1 MAFHR
6 FGQAG
11 PPANRQPA
19 ERRSGLNRR
28 WIKAPWEGPERRR
41 GEDRRRREPPGGEP
55 EAGAGGRL
63 EDGRRVEELVVS
75 TALHLEALIR
85 LLIQKGVLSPGELD
99 ETLERLRSEYK
110 PLPYEEP

>member
-1 MAFHR
+1 MAFR
-6 FGQAG
+6 RLGQQGPAG
-11 PPANRQPA
+11 RQSP

-28 WIKAPWEGPERRR
+28 WIKAPWDGPERRR
-41 GEDRRRREPPGGEP
+41 GEDRRRGEPLPGEP
-55 EAGAGGRL
+55 ENAAVSPL
-63 EDGRRVEELVVS
+63 EGSRQLEELAVS

-99 ETLERLRSEYK
+99 EALARLRTEYK

>member
-1 MAFHR
+1 MAFRR
-6 FGQAG
+6 FDPAG
-11 PPANRQPA
+11 RQPP

-41 GEDRRRREPPGGEP
+41 GEDRRRGGQTPPAEP
-55 EAGAGGRL
+55 EAGACGRI
-63 EDGRRVEELVVS
+63 EDAPRVEELAVS

-110 PLPYEEP
+110 PLPYEEK